1 MAKRKAGLHKEVT
14 SIFDGV
20 PLGDKKPGSQRPA
33 PSVPQQKQQ
42 GIPKPAAVQ
51 RPSVPEIAQQTPKST
66 REYSAPT
73 KPQQAER
80 PMSQTPQPEKPK
92 VAPTAANIATSTWY
106 QKLGKITAKLVP
118 ASINTGNTRQKA
130 TLVLVPILFIVLIV
144 VFIRVIAP
152 PVRGTQPLNPQNPA
166 NVAVASGTNIEWE
179 IPEPY
184 PTTLRDPMKKLKA
197 VVTPTTTTPDTTGE
211 FLVKGTIWDDE
222 NPLAII
228 NGQILGVGEKIDGAT
243 IVEINKDNVVFEKD
257 GKTWTQTVQ

>member
-144 VFIRVIAP
+144 VFITAI
-152 PVRGTQPLNPQNPA
+152 
-166 NVAVASGTNIEWE
+166 VAASKTKIEWK

-184 PTTLRDPMKKLKA
+184 PTTLRDHMKKLKA